1 MNAESPLKSPDTAWS
16 LARYQPWAVL
26 PLRLIVGY
34 GFVAHGCAK
43 LLRGPEFFFATLH
56 DLGFRCLT

>member
-1 MNAESPLKSPDTAWS
+1 MNAESLLKSPDTAWS

-34 GFVAHGCAK
+34 GFVVRAK
-43 LLRGPEFFFATLH
+43 
-56 DLGFRCLT
+56 